1 MVNKRV
7 GSSIDV
13 VEHLKAE
20 IARKDAAL
28 KAVIEADNLPNRTD
42 DQYFKAG
49 IKMDEAVVLC
59 VAALREEAP

>member
-1 MVNKRV
+1 MANKRV

-28 KAVIEADNLPNRTD
+28 H
-42 DQYFKAG
+42 
-49 IKMDEAVVLC
+49 AVVDAEALRC
-59 VAALREEAP
+59 RNPIEEGIRTAKRRQVVDACRAALREEAP